1 MLVKNPSL
9 EQRYVN
15 ILSGVN
21 LTDIDDLV
29 SYKSSDVAYA
39 TPGTF
44 LHNDAKWKAAI
55 VWCQDRGIEFKVFT
69 EVTLQKMGIRRVE
82 RHC

>member
-1 MLVKNPSL
+1 MTSQNDTD
-9 EQRYVN
+9 Y

-44 LHNDAKWKAAI
+44 YIMMLNGKHLLKI
-55 VWCQDRGIEFKVFT
+55 Y
-69 EVTLQKMGIRRVE
+69 
-82 RHC
+82 